1 MTTMTYSTPTDIAS
15 KKENSGVLF
24 KNDRKESEQ
33 HSDYSGELDIAGVKY
48 WLNGWV
54 RTSKKTGMRFLSLTA
69 KPKGSV
75 KARAD
80 FNDDIGL

>member
-1 MTTMTYSTPTDIAS
+1 VAYSTLADIAS

-24 KNDRKESEQ
+24 KNDRKNQEQ

-69 KPKGSV
+69 KPKGGA

-80 FNDDIGL
+80 FNGEIPL